1 MESELKDLNSKPP
14 KSNGTIAT
22 VRDDRPLLKS
32 DSLSS
37 TTTTTTTAAELQRP
51 REEIRRIWFVHF
63 FLLLIVKMNKRI
75 MLIWEGGEG

>member
-1 MESELKDLNSKPP
+1 P

-37 TTTTTTTAAELQRP
+37 TTTTTTTTAAELQDL
-51 REEIRRIWFVHF
+51 EKKFAAYVRRDVYGTMGRGELAPKEKL
-63 FLLLIVKMNKRI
+63 FL
-75 MLIWEGGEG
+75 GF